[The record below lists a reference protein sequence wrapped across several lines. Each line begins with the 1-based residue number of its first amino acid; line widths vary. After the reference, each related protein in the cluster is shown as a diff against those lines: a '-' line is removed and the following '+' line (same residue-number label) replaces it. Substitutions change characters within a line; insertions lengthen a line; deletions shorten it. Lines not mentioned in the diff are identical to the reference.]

1 MIDQNKNKTKTLFQR
16 TQQASGVIT
25 EAARSGAWILR
36 ALVLIPYKARMFVF
50 VLECCVVL
58 LAPTL

>member
-1 MIDQNKNKTKTLFQR
+1 MTDQSKNKTKTLFER

-36 ALVLIPYKARMFVF
+36 ALVLIPFVF